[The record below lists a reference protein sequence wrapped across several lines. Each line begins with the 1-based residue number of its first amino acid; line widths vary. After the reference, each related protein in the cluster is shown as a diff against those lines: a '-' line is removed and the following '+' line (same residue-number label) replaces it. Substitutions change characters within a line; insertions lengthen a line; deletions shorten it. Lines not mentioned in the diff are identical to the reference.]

1 MSTTLDSPHQKLF
14 HHPTLPGVLLLV
26 SAAVAILVAN
36 SPWAGAWDDFWH
48 TKVALQW
55 GGTAISN
62 TLLHWVNDGLMA
74 LFFFVVGLELKREF
88 LGGSLS
94 RVKTAILPL
103 GAAVGGMVFPAL
115 LYLAFNPSGP
125 AHAGWGIPMA
135 TDIAFAVGI
144 LALMG
149 SRVPRS
155 LKVFVTALAIADDL
169 GAVLVI
175 AFFYTSQIDL
185 GSLAAGLTFLA
196 VLIGANF
203 AGVRNPLFYGLVGI
217 GGIWISFLA
226 SGIHASIAGVLIAFT
241 IPARPRINEETFGTL
256 LRRAVEEFLAISPNR
271 VSLLEPTQVDALGRI
286 QQITK
291 AADTPLQRL
300 EHSMAPLV
308 GFVIM
313 PIFALANAGIALGGP
328 EGFSLGHPVTMG
340 VASGLFVGKFVG
352 IVGTTWLLTRLRWG
366 ELPPDLRPLHLI
378 GAGLLCGIGF
388 TMSLFIV
395 ALAFGEGTLAH
406 QAKLG
411 VVVASLVSGVLGVLV
426 LRFQPRS

>member
-1 MSTTLDSPHQKLF
+1 MSTTLESPHQKLF

-217 GGIWISFLA
+217 GGIWLSFLA

-271 VSLLEPTQVDALGRI
+271 VSLLEPTQVEALGRI

-340 VASGLFVGKFVG
+340 VALGLFVGKFVG

-366 ELPPDLRPLHLI
+366 ELPPDLGRRHLI

-426 LRFQPRS
+426 LRFRPRT